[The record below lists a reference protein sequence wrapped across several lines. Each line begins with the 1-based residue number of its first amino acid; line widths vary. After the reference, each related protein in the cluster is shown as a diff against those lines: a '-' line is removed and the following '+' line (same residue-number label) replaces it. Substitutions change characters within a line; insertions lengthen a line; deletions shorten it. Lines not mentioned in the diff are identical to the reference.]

1 MQTITIFSLA
11 LALIPGVLV
20 AQQDVV
26 AAGGNGSSS
35 GGSISYSIGQ
45 VVYTNE
51 SNAVGS
57 INHGVQ
63 QPYSITPIHVEEALK
78 EMEVS
83 LYPNPTRD
91 HVLISLPELR
101 RGLTIS
107 VFDMQGALIEEKP
120 MQSQQTL
127 LFVQEWPAAQYIIRI
142 CDQSQN
148 CSEYKLV
155 KQ

>member
-1 MQTITIFSLA
+1 MQSLTIFSLA
-11 LALIPGVLV
+11 LALFPGALI

-26 AAGGNGSSS
+26 TAGGNGTAS

-45 VVYTNE
+45 VVYTSE
-51 SNAVGS
+51 SYSNGS

-63 QPYSITPIHVEEALK
+63 QPYSIMAINVDESLK

-83 LYPNPTRD
+83 LYPNPTHD

-107 VFDMQGALIEEKP
+107 VFDMKGALIEEKP
-120 MQSQQTL
+120 LQSQQTL
-127 LFVQEWPAAQYIIRI
+127 LFAQEWHAAQYIIRI